1 MTYFFA
7 GIKGSGMTGL
17 ACILHDMGNEVLGC
31 DDAKVYSFTEEPLNE
46 RGIKCYKNADML
58 TSDMIFV
65 YTAAIH
71 EEHYAIKRAKELG
84 CKMYGYYEMIGEL
97 TRKYDAI
104 CIGGTHGKT
113 TTTAMLGHIMQNTVG
128 ASYLIGDGT
137 GVVDKGS
144 NNFVIESCEF
154 ERHLLLYTPKYSV
167 ITNIDYDHVDCYK
180 NVDEIVDVFQQFAD
194 HTKYKVVACGDD
206 KNVRKIKSDKMV
218 YYGFDDFNDIVAKN
232 LELRDDGSSFD
243 VYINKDF
250 YGHFN
255 LNIYGRHMVLDA
267 LACIGICYYEKVE
280 HNDIIKYLNDFSGA
294 KRRFQEEKV
303 NDVVLVDDY
312 AHHPNEVKTV
322 LETARQKYPN
332 KTLVAV
338 LIPYTISRTQSF
350 YKEFAEVLKLA
361 DKAFVT
367 DIEPAREKFE
377 DYPGVTSDLIIDL
390 CPNAE
395 HISKETISKL
405 YKYDNAVIPF
415 MGCKDPTWLIDAY
428 KEGLK

>member
-58 TSDMIFV
+58 TSDMIFI

-97 TRKYDAI
+97 TKKYDAI

-137 GVVDKGS
+137 GVVDKDS
-144 NNFVIESCEF
+144 NNFVVESCEF

-180 NVDEIVDVFQQFAD
+180 NIDEIVEVFQQFAD
-194 HTKYKVVACGDD
+194 HTKYKVVAYGDD

-218 YYGFDDFNDIVAKN
+218 
-232 LELRDDGSSFD
+232 
-243 VYINKDF
+243 
-250 YGHFN
+250 
-255 LNIYGRHMVLDA
+255 
-267 LACIGICYYEKVE
+267 
-280 HNDIIKYLNDFSGA
+280 
-294 KRRFQEEKV
+294 
-303 NDVVLVDDY
+303 
-312 AHHPNEVKTV
+312 
-322 LETARQKYPN
+322 
-332 KTLVAV
+332 
-338 LIPYTISRTQSF
+338 
-350 YKEFAEVLKLA
+350 
-361 DKAFVT
+361 
-367 DIEPAREKFE
+367 
-377 DYPGVTSDLIIDL
+377 
-390 CPNAE
+390 
-395 HISKETISKL
+395 
-405 YKYDNAVIPF
+405 
-415 MGCKDPTWLIDAY
+415 
-428 KEGLK
+428 